1 MREVKWDFIEG
12 KCSITNHK
20 SKRKIFA
27 IYITNNDVTN

>member
-1 MREVKWDFIEG
+1 MIEVKWDFTGG

-27 IYITNNDVTN
+27 IYITKKDVTN